1 MKKITQDDIQS
12 DYKEAIREK
21 YRVEKNEGKYSDYLS
36 NPSQAVLRDLCWE
49 IFNSEPK
56 VDDIAVYRNFFKADF
71 IPKEVDTSQ
80 QYTDKFKKVGAFFKA
95 ERETAKISTVELAAI
110 LVDFQPRPFNKF
122 RKEIDPENLKLI
134 KELRNTKHYKPEFP
148 SVDFIDDAD
157 IEKFPSSKNEEE
169 EKDKPYIPLPFITN
183 DSRASNRVGQE
194 NVKTIKFEANFEET
208 GNAKIDQS
216 KLNNPKLQKSE
227 TKRKKFFRRI
237 RQVLFENFLKRLG
250 KTAMVIV
257 LIFCSIGG
265 VVYLAFFQKQCM
277 QWSSD
282 HYEKV
287 SCDLE
292 VNGLGSFNVVEPF
305 DKTVFDLK
313 KIKVCDTTP
322 FFDKNGEAIVWY
334 GKTANGIDFFNG
346 HGRHPENNSSLKPVT
361 RYILNKYVKK

>member
-21 YRVEKNEGKYSDYLS
+21 YRIEKNEGKYSDYLS

-56 VDDIAVYRNFFKADF
+56 ADDIAVYRNFFKADF

-134 KELRNTKHYKPEFP
+134 KELRNTKHYKPEISPVGF
-148 SVDFIDDAD
+148 SDE
-157 IEKFPSSKNEEE
+157 IEMEKLPSSKNEEV
-169 EKDKPYIPLPFITN
+169 EKDRKYVPLPFITN
-183 DSRASNRVGQE
+183 DSYASNRVGQE
-194 NVKTIKFEANFEET
+194 NAKAIKSEANLKDMDY
-208 GNAKIDQS
+208 AKIEQP
-216 KLNNPKLQKSE
+216 KWNNNGSQKSE
-227 TKRKKFFRRI
+227 TNRKKFFRRI
-237 RQVLFENFLKRLG
+237 KNLLFENSLKLLG
-250 KTAMVIV
+250 KTAMLTV

-265 VVYLAFFQKQCM
+265 VGYFAFFQKQCM
-277 QWSSD
+277 QWSND

-322 FFDKNGEAIVWY
+322 FFNTNGEAIVWY

-346 HGRHPENNSSLKPVT
+346 HGRHPENNSPLRPVT

>member
-1 MKKITQDDIQS
+1 MNNNTLEDLYKK
-12 DYKEAIREK
+12 AIKEK
-21 YRVEKNEGKYSDYLS
+21 YEEVKNGDDFYFLNAPTRGKL
-36 NPSQAVLRDLCWE
+36 NKLCWE
-49 IFNSEPK
+49 KFANNDMHSNDLNVFNSLLGLSF
-56 VDDIAVYRNFFKADF
+56 DISAKKKFKQETDLFRPVEKFFKGETDPDK
-71 IPKEVDTSQ
+71 IDVVDM
-80 QYTDKFKKVGAFFKA
+80 
-95 ERETAKISTVELAAI
+95 AAI
-110 LVDFQPRPFNKF
+110 LVDFNPRPFNKF

-134 KELRNTKHYKPEFP
+134 EELRDTKHYKPEFS
-148 SVDFIDDAD
+148 SVGFSNDAD
-157 IEKFPSSKNEEE
+157 IEKLPSSKNEEE
-169 EKDKPYIPLPFITN
+169 EKEKPYVPLPFITN
-183 DSRASNRVGQE
+183 DSYAFNRVGQE
-194 NVKTIKFEANFEET
+194 NVKTTKSEVNFKEIDDV
-208 GNAKIDQS
+208 KRDQS
-216 KLNNPKLQKSE
+216 KWNDPESQKSE
-227 TKRKKFFRRI
+227 TKREKFFRRM
-237 RQVLFENFLKRLG
+237 RQLLFENFLKRLG
-250 KTAMVIV
+250 KTAMITV

-265 VVYLAFFQKQCM
+265 VVYFAFFQKQCM

>member
-12 DYKEAIREK
+12 HYKEAIREK
-21 YRVEKNEGKYSDYLS
+21 YRVEKNEGKYSNYLS

-56 VDDIAVYRNFFKADF
+56 VDDIAIYRNFFKADF

-122 RKEIDPENLKLI
+122 RKEIDPENRKLI
-134 KELRNTKHYKPEFP
+134 EELRNPDFTKNDFFSDGLINEVENENFP
-148 SVDFIDDAD
+148 DL
-157 IEKFPSSKNEEE
+157 KNEES
-169 EKDKPYIPLPFITN
+169 EKDKN
-183 DSRASNRVGQE
+183 EEVKQDVAEEVQE
-194 NVKTIKFEANFEET
+194 DEDKE
-208 GNAKIDQS
+208 
-216 KLNNPKLQKSE
+216 SE
-227 TKRKKFFRRI
+227 TTTEVMHTFVATGQPPKFQIKRYLVAATFLAGLAIFIYLSMSKKD
-237 RQVLFENFLKRLG
+237 
-250 KTAMVIV
+250 
-257 LIFCSIGG
+257 
-265 VVYLAFFQKQCM
+265 CM
-277 QWSSD
+277 QWSGD
-282 HYEKV
+282 HYERV
-287 SCDLE
+287 SCDLD

-322 FFDKNGEAIVWY
+322 FFDKNGKAIVWY

-346 HGRHPENNSSLKPVT
+346 HGRHPENNGSLKPVT